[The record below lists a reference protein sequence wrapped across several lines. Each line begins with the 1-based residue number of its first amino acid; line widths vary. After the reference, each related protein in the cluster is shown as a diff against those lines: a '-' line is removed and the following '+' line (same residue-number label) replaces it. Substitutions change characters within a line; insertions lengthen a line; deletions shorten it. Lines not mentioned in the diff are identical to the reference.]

1 MTQKQGYVIPMPKNI
16 LIDLNVI
23 LDLLLDR
30 KGSHASRTVLELSE
44 RESHH
49 LYISAHIVTTF
60 AYLLEEAKV
69 PISEIQHH
77 INWLIETFTVVP
89 VDNTL
94 LKNALKSRITD
105 YEDAVIEQAAIIC
118 GATAIITR
126 NVKDFKTSSLPAL
139 KPEEYISGL

>member
-1 MTQKQGYVIPMPKNI
+1 MTQKQEYVTLMPKNI

-30 KGSHASRTVLELSE
+30 KGSYASKAVLELSE
-44 RESHH
+44 NEDNN

-69 PISEIQHH
+69 PVSQIRHN
-77 INWLIETFTVVP
+77 INWLLNTFTVIP
-89 VDNTL
+89 IDNTL

-105 YEDAVIEQAAIIC
+105 YEDAVIEQAALIC
-118 GATAIITR
+118 GATTIITR
-126 NVKDFKTSSLPAL
+126 NVKDFKASIVHAF

>member
-1 MTQKQGYVIPMPKNI
+1 MTQKREYVTPMPKNI

-30 KGSHASRTVLELSE
+30 KGSDASKAVLELSE
-44 RESHH
+44 HDSHH

-60 AYLLEEAKV
+60 AYLLEESNV
-69 PISEIQHH
+69 PISLIQHH

-89 VDNTL
+89 VDSAL
-94 LKNALKSRITD
+94 LQNALKSRITD
-105 YEDAVIEQAAIIC
+105 YEDAVIEQVAIAC

-126 NVKDFKTSSLPAL
+126 NVKDFKASSLPVL
-139 KPEEYISGL
+139 KPEEYISGF

>member
-1 MTQKQGYVIPMPKNI
+1 MTQKQGYVTPMQKNI

-30 KGSHASRTVLELSE
+30 KGSDASRSVLELNE
-44 RESHH
+44 HESHH
-49 LYISAHIVTTF
+49 LYISAHVVTTF

-69 PISEIQHH
+69 PVSQIQHH
-77 INWLIETFTVVP
+77 INWLVETFTVVP

-105 YEDAVIEQAAIIC
+105 YEDAVIEQAAMIC
-118 GATAIITR
+118 GATTIITR
-126 NVKDFKTSSLPAL
+126 NVKDFKASSIQAFR
-139 KPEEYISGL
+139 PEAYISEL

>member
-1 MTQKQGYVIPMPKNI
+1 MPQNI

-30 KGSHASRTVLELSE
+30 KGSDASRSVLELNE
-44 RESHH
+44 HDSHL

-69 PISEIQHH
+69 PISQIQHH
-77 INWLIETFTVVP
+77 INWLIETFTVVS

>member
-1 MTQKQGYVIPMPKNI
+1 MQKNI

-30 KGSHASRTVLELSE
+30 KGSDASRSVLELNE
-44 RESHH
+44 HESHH
-49 LYISAHIVTTF
+49 LYISAHVVTTF

-69 PISEIQHH
+69 PISQIRYH
-77 INWLIETFTVVP
+77 INWLVSILTVVP
-89 VDNTL
+89 VDDTL

-118 GATAIITR
+118 GATTIITR
-126 NVKDFKTSSLPAL
+126 NVKDFKASAVPAFM
-139 KPEEYISGL
+139 PEEYISEL

>member
-1 MTQKQGYVIPMPKNI
+1 MTQKRQYVTPMPKNI

-30 KGSHASRTVLELSE
+30 KGSDASKTVLELSE
-44 RESHH
+44 HDSHH

-60 AYLLEEAKV
+60 GYLLEEANV
-69 PISEIQHH
+69 PISQIQRH
-77 INWLIETFTVVP
+77 INWLLETFTVVP

-105 YEDAVIEQAAIIC
+105 YEDAVIEQAALAC
-118 GATAIITR
+118 GATTIITR
-126 NVKDFKTSSLPAL
+126 NVKDFKVSSLPAL
-139 KPEEYISGL
+139 KPEEYISGF

>member
-1 MTQKQGYVIPMPKNI
+1 MTQKQGYVTPMPKNI

-30 KGSHASRTVLELSE
+30 KGSDASRTVLELSE
-44 RESHH
+44 HEDNH

-69 PISEIQHH
+69 PTSQIRHH
-77 INWLIETFTVVP
+77 ISWLVGTFTVVP
-89 VDNTL
+89 VDNAL

-118 GATAIITR
+118 GATSIITR
-126 NVKDFKTSSLPAL
+126 NVIDFKASTVPAF
-139 KPEEYISGL
+139 KPEEYIPGL

>member
-1 MTQKQGYVIPMPKNI
+1 MPKNI

-30 KGSHASRTVLELSE
+30 KGSDASKTVLELSE
-44 RESHH
+44 QDSHH

-60 AYLLEEAKV
+60 SYLLEESNV
-69 PISEIQHH
+69 PISVIQNH

-89 VDNTL
+89 VDSTL
-94 LKNALKSRITD
+94 LKHALKSRIID
-105 YEDAVIEQAAIIC
+105 YGDAVIEQAAIAC

-126 NVKDFKTSSLPAL
+126 NVKDFKASSLPAL
-139 KPEEYISGL
+139 KPEEYISRF

>member
-1 MTQKQGYVIPMPKNI
+1 MTQKREYVNPMPKNI

-30 KGSHASRTVLELSE
+30 KGSDASKTVLELSE
-44 RESHH
+44 QDSHH

-60 AYLLEEAKV
+60 AYLLEESNV
-69 PISEIQHH
+69 PISQIQHH
-77 INWLIETFTVVP
+77 INWLVETFTVVP

-105 YEDAVIEQAAIIC
+105 YEDAVIEQAGIAC
-118 GATAIITR
+118 GATTIITR
-126 NVKDFKTSSLPAL
+126 NVKDFKASSLPAL
-139 KPEEYISGL
+139 KPEEYISGS

>member
-1 MTQKQGYVIPMPKNI
+1 MPKNI

-30 KGSHASRTVLELSE
+30 KGSDASRTVLELSE
-44 RESHH
+44 HDSNH

-60 AYLLEEAKV
+60 AYLMESSNV
-69 PISEIQHH
+69 QISQIQHH

-89 VDNTL
+89 VDSSL

-105 YEDAVIEQAAIIC
+105 YEDAVIEQAAITC
-118 GATAIITR
+118 GATTIITR
-126 NVKDFKTSSLPAL
+126 NVKDFKASSLPAL
-139 KPEEYISGL
+139 KPEEYILGF

>member
-1 MTQKQGYVIPMPKNI
+1 MPKNI

-30 KGSHASRTVLELSE
+30 KGSDASKTVLELSE
-44 RESHH
+44 QDSHH

-60 AYLLEEAKV
+60 SYLLEESNV
-69 PISEIQHH
+69 PISVIQNH

-89 VDNTL
+89 VDSTL
-94 LKNALKSRITD
+94 LKHALKSRIID
-105 YEDAVIEQAAIIC
+105 YEDAVIEQAAIAC

-126 NVKDFKTSSLPAL
+126 NVKDFKASSLPAL
-139 KPEEYISGL
+139 KPEEYISRF

>member
-1 MTQKQGYVIPMPKNI
+1 MTQKQGYVTPMPKNI

-30 KGSHASRTVLELSE
+30 KGSDASRTVLELSE
-44 RESHH
+44 HDSNH

-60 AYLLEEAKV
+60 AYLMESSNV
-69 PISEIQHH
+69 QISQIQHH

-89 VDNTL
+89 VDSSL

-105 YEDAVIEQAAIIC
+105 YEDAVIEQAAITC
-118 GATAIITR
+118 GATTIITR
-126 NVKDFKTSSLPAL
+126 NVKDFKASSLPAL
-139 KPEEYISGL
+139 KPEEYILGF